1 MIAKRILR
9 GKAGKFGRLGEYIAR
24 ERGAAPTPQGALVL
38 LEAVRANKADDH
50 AVWQRTADYIL
61 DAVGGG
67 ERVAAVRITN
77 CHATEIDMAIAE
89 IEATQA
95 LNVRARGDKT
105 YHLVVSFP
113 PGERPRPDQLI
124 DIEDELCR
132 AIGLQK
138 HQRIS
143 AVHTDTAHLHIH
155 IAINQVHP
163 QTHACIEPWQDRP
176 KLMRTCVR
184 LEIKHGLQRTN
195 HGKAIAI
202 EEAPRLPMRA
212 EAMEVHGGMAS
223 FAGWIH
229 QEARIAL
236 LTALDQGQSWQDLHA
251 ALTVLGLEIR
261 PRGAG
266 LIIAERG
273 GRAAV
278 KASSIDRR
286 LSKGALEARWSA
298 FTPPDP
304 NTELTPAKQYRRGP
318 MHDGEEVEA
327 LYESYLRRRADALEV
342 RDAAK
347 AQMEEMLNRRWAAAQ
362 QWYEGCKSDIR
373 GSRVFS
379 TAKKDWECDKLELR
393 AAYKFRERREFAGAE
408 RAKFRG
414 SHPLPTWQEF
424 LRQEASNG
432 NATALTVLRRH
443 RNRYRKAISTIVTG
457 DQTSEAKAVIAVEF
471 RPETRANGDLVYRL
485 RDGGRLTDTQHGIRV
500 EKTSHIAIA
509 LALSLDAARGRQG
522 KIAATDPHF
531 ARQAIEVAA
540 RDRLDVAFQDPEHE
554 RERLRLLALYERQD
568 TEIAAG
574 VFVGT
579 QNAARAVRPE
589 IAPHRLWTES
599 DAGEA
604 IVEKLVPFDE
614 ETHALL
620 LRKGGEV
627 LALPLTSTEVNE
639 VQKLAPGETV
649 KVSQQKRVAKTGP
662 QR

>member
-24 ERGAAPTPQGALVL
+24 ERGAESKSQGALAL
-38 LEAVRANKADDH
+38 LEAVRATGAEEQ

-67 ERVAAVRITN
+67 ERVAAIRMTN

-95 LNVRARGDKT
+95 LNLRARRDKT

-113 PGERPRPDQLI
+113 SGERPALEQLI

-132 AIGLQK
+132 AIGLDK

-155 IAINQVHP
+155 VAINQVHP

-176 KLMRTCVR
+176 KLMRACTQ

-202 EEAPRLPMRA
+202 EPAPRLPMRA
-212 EAMEVHGGMAS
+212 EAMEVHGGMTS
-223 FAGWIH
+223 LAGWVRK
-229 QEARIAL
+229 EARLAL
-236 LTALDQGQSWQDLHA
+236 LTAVEQGQSWQDLHA
-251 ALTVLGLEIR
+251 ALTAHGLEIR

-286 LSKGALEARWSA
+286 LSKGALEERWSA
-298 FTPPDP
+298 FTPLDP
-304 NTELTPAKQYRRGP
+304 NTKLTPAKQYRRGP

-327 LYESYLRRRADALEV
+327 LYESYLRRRTDALEV

-347 AQMEEMLNRRWAAAQ
+347 AQIEEMLNRRWAAAQ

-379 TAKKDWECDKLELR
+379 TAKKDWEYDKLELR
-393 AAYKFRERREFAGAE
+393 AAYKFRERREFASAE

-414 SHPLPTWQEF
+414 SHPLPTWQDF
-424 LRQEASNG
+424 LRQE
-432 NATALTVLRRH
+432 
-443 RNRYRKAISTIVTG
+443 
-457 DQTSEAKAVIAVEF
+457 
-471 RPETRANGDLVYRL
+471 
-485 RDGGRLTDTQHGIRV
+485 
-500 EKTSHIAIA
+500 
-509 LALSLDAARGRQG
+509 
-522 KIAATDPHF
+522 
-531 ARQAIEVAA
+531 
-540 RDRLDVAFQDPEHE
+540 
-554 RERLRLLALYERQD
+554 
-568 TEIAAG
+568 
-574 VFVGT
+574 
-579 QNAARAVRPE
+579 
-589 IAPHRLWTES
+589 
-599 DAGEA
+599 
-604 IVEKLVPFDE
+604 
-614 ETHALL
+614 
-620 LRKGGEV
+620 
-627 LALPLTSTEVNE
+627 TSTRSS
-639 VQKLAPGETV
+639 T
-649 KVSQQKRVAKTGP
+649 
-662 QR
+662 